1 MNHNHNRLQTD
12 AVNVPADEAR
22 AAFLHWTKEQ
32 GATADADGIIDGGA
46 CSATETVTLYPDDG
60 HAVLPCARNVTATS
74 GGTAAN
80 IKAVRVK
87 VYGKDI
93 NGYSKVEEL
102 PAFTADSATTVTG
115 SVAFTEINKITVPA
129 MDGAGVTVDLGF
141 GDKYGIPYKFA
152 SNPLYLASVD
162 GATKTATFNK
172 VNGEYT
178 TVSFQTAPAN
188 KPAALVLFY

>member
-1 MNHNHNRLQTD
+1 MNKDHYFLQTD
-12 AVNVPADEAR
+12 AVNVPANEAR
-22 AAFLHWTKEQ
+22 VAFMVWTKEQ
-32 GATADADGIIDGGA
+32 GATADVDGIIDGGA
-46 CSATETVTLYPDDG
+46 ASASETVTLYPDDG

-80 IKAVRVK
+80 IKAVRVT
-87 VYGKDI
+87 VYGKDL
-93 NGYSKVEEL
+93 NGMPKKEEL

-115 SVAFTEINKITVPA
+115 SVAFTEIDKITVPA

-141 GDKYGIPYKFA
+141 GDKYGIPYKFT

-162 GATKTATFNK
+162 GTTKTATFNK

-188 KPAALVLFY
+188 KSASLVILY